1 MGFFSQFSN
10 AFKSLGKKIGQGF
23 KSVGQKIGDVAKVV
37 GKTALKG
44 LDYGIQGAKIAT
56 DFADKYTLGLDHFIP
71 YYSAIKAGI
80 DVSDHIRKMVKG
92 EEKLNWTNAVDMGLD
107 VVSGAMSLHGGKAE
121 LEGLQGGYKMFKGA
135 RATGSSLAEAG
146 KIAGGRVLRGYGLHS
161 NQLKQMGKEGV
172 SGAVNIAKAVR
183 KGDPVAIAK
192 VGAGIGAGATA
203 LEIKSKVDEEG
214 QENTKPQP
222 IVKPAS
228 QSLPVAP
235 PVIHPLIKP
244 ITRPKIYVNPSGA
257 VVDSMGN
264 IYG

>member
-1 MGFFSQFSN
+1 MGFFNQFKH
-10 AFKSLGKKIGQGF
+10 AFKSLGKKIVSGAKYIGK
-23 KSVGQKIGDVAKVV
+23 KSLV
-37 GKTALKG
+37 G
-44 LDYGIQGAKIAT
+44 LDKTIQGLKYGT
-56 DFADKYTLGLDHFIP
+56 DLADKYTFGLDHFIP

-92 EEKLNWTNAVDMGLD
+92 EEKLNLATGLD
-107 VVSGAMSLHGGKAE
+107 IGLDLVSGAMSAVGGKAE

-135 RATGSSLAEAG
+135 RATGSGLKEAT

-161 NQLKQMGKEGV
+161 NQLRQMGQEGI

-192 VGAGIGAGATA
+192 VSAGIGAGAGA
-203 LEIKSKVDEEG
+203 IAIKSKADEEG
-214 QENTKPQP
+214 QEDTNPRPMVQ
-222 IVKPAS
+222 S
-228 QSLPVAP
+228 QNIRMPPPP

-244 ITRPKIYVNPSGA
+244 SFQNIKLPDIYFNKQGA
-257 VVDSMGN
+257 MVDSSGT